1 MRTAAIVAT
10 AFVFVAAGAGFML
23 KPDAGVT
30 YAAQTTVSAFDLM
43 VKAKDL
49 PVAETPD
56 AF

>member
-10 AFVFVAAGAGFML
+10 AFVLVAASAVFML

-43 VKAKDL
+43 VKAKGL
-49 PVAETPD
+49 PVAENPD